1 MTSQRET
8 YGQAARE
15 RDLLRASV
23 DLAVPKLVKARQ
35 LLAAPARDPRPHGR
49 SRLMPARSATT
60 SRSEP

>member
-1 MTSQRET
+1 MTSRRET

-35 LLAAPARDPRPHGR
+35 LLAAMSNTWELDELLLRAIHDLTVGVD
-49 SRLMPARSATT
+49 
-60 SRSEP
+60 